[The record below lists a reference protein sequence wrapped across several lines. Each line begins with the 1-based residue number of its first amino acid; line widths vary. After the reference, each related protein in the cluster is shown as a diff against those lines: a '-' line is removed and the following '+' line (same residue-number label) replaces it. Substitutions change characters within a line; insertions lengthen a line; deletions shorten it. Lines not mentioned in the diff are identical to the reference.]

1 MKFVKAIALAAC
13 MAPLAAMA
21 PAAAQ
26 DDSIKFG
33 MVTYLTGDWGYPGT
47 STARSF
53 ELAAELY
60 GGKVLGKRIEIVI
73 ADAQNPNNRVAEAQR
88 LLAQDVKLYVQ
99 GYNLVPVPLA
109 RYVVD
114 NGGLMADGTSWSP
127 DLNEE
132 GGYDNYFMF
141 MPSWKYFAETLVD
154 YSLKFGEENL
164 GKKPEDLKIA
174 LIGNPIMSYVGDEA
188 ARILTERGL
197 PPAIHETYSN
207 DIADFTPII
216 TKMKQ
221 AGIDIVIPYQLGA
234 DAELYRRQAAGLNH
248 TPPILLAAGVGY
260 DQPEFANMGDAALG
274 SMSLS
279 YTVPEMKDEAAPGL
293 KEFKDAYFAKY
304 GEQPV
309 THGLQ
314 TYATAI
320 AFFQMVDAA
329 GTTDLDTI
337 RETMESTVIERGKL
351 PNYWGVKFDERHTNV
366 YADPLII
373 GQWVP
378 GDDGKPVYKVVYPEE
393 LAVAEPII
401 PYFKN

>member
-1 MKFVKAIALAAC
+1 M
-13 MAPLAAMA
+13 
-21 PAAAQ
+21 AQ
-26 DDSIKFG
+26 DIKYF
-33 MVTYLTGDWGYPGT
+33 
-47 STARSF
+47 
-53 ELAAELY
+53 
-60 GGKVLGKRIEIVI
+60 I
-73 ADAQNPNNRVAEAQR
+73 
-88 LLAQDVKLYVQ
+88 Q

-114 NGGLMADGTSWSP
+114 NGGLMADGTSWFP
-127 DLNEE
+127 DLTDE

-141 MPSWKYFAETLVD
+141 MPSWKVFSQTLVE
-154 YSLKFGEENL
+154 YSLRFGEENL

-188 ARILTERGL
+188 ARILTEMGL
-197 PPAIHETYSN
+197 KPAIHETYGN
-207 DIADFTPII
+207 DIADFTPLII
-216 TKMKQ
+216 KMKE
-221 AGIDIVIPYQLGA
+221 AGIDIVIPYQLGS

-279 YTVPEMKDEAAPGL
+279 YTVPEMREDFAPGL
-293 KEFKDAYFAKY
+293 KEFKARYQELY

-314 TYATAI
+314 TFATAM
-320 AFFQMVDAA
+320 AFFQMVDQAGSFDVAA
-329 GTTDLDTI
+329 VSQTMADT
-337 RETMESTVIERGKL
+337 EIEHGKL
-351 PNYWGVKFDERHTNV
+351 PNYWGVKFDENHNNLF
-366 YADPLII
+366 ANPLII

-378 GDDGKPVYKVVYPEE
+378 GDDGKPVYRVVYPEE
-393 LAVAEPII
+393 LAVEEPII

>member
-1 MKFVKAIALAAC
+1 MNIIKAIALAASL
-13 MAPLAAMA
+13 APLAIML
-21 PAAAQ
+21 PVTAQ
-26 DDSIKFG
+26 EDTIKIG
-33 MVTYLTGDWGYPGT
+33 MVTFLTGDWGYPGT

-60 GGKVLGKRIEIVI
+60 GGELLGKKIETVI
-73 ADAQNPNNRVAEAQR
+73 ADAQNPNNQIPEAQR
-88 LLAQDVKLYVQ
+88 LLAQGVELFVQ

-127 DLNEE
+127 DLSEE

-141 MPSWKYFAETLVD
+141 MPSWKYFSQTLVD
-154 YSLKFGEENL
+154 YSLKFGAENL
-164 GKKPEDLKIA
+164 GKKPEELKIA

-188 ARILTERGL
+188 ARILTEMGL

-216 TKMKQ
+216 TKMRE

-234 DAELYRRQAAGLNH
+234 DAELYRRQAAGLGH

-279 YTVPEMKDEAAPGL
+279 YTVPEMREESAPGL
-293 KEFKDAYFAKY
+293 KEFKDAYQAKY

-314 TYATAI
+314 VYATAV
-320 AFFQMVDAA
+320 AFFQMIDAA

-337 RETMESTVIERGKL
+337 RTTMENTVIERGEL
-351 PNYWGVKFDERHTNV
+351 PNYWGVKFDDRHVNL

-378 GDDGKPVYKVVYPEE
+378 GADGKPVYKVVYPEE
-393 LAVAEPII
+393 LAVEDPII
-401 PYFKN
+401 PYFAN